1 MKRRLPAVAV
11 LSAMLGTGALLGVN
25 LGPRFWPVFLAL
37 AVLGVAV
44 VAWLTHVNMRSRPA
58 PSRKTRERRRGETR
72 EEYDLEK
79 DTSTDEQRWLM

>member
-11 LSAMLGTGALLGVN
+11 LSAMLGTGALVGVN

-37 AVLGVAV
+37 AFGGFAA
-44 VAWLTHVNMRSRPA
+44 VAWLIWTRSSSRPSL
-58 PSRKTRERRRGETR
+58 PRPGRKRPRGDKT

-79 DTSTDEQRWLM
+79 DTSTDKQGWLM